1 MGVMD
6 IFYDK
11 EVSIYTQQLSQ
22 PNDLGIVETELN
34 LICTSKA
41 FSNPL
46 TVQQAQEKYGLN
58 NNMSIEFTVEYFDEI
73 HELISKEQTLILM
86 DNHTMYRVE
95 RISVQEKFYILDACI
110 TLACIRCDV

>member
-22 PNDLGIVETELN
+22 PNDLGVVETELN

-46 TVQQAQEKYGLN
+46 TVSQAQEKYGLDDS
-58 NNMSIEFTVEYFDEI
+58 MSIEFTVEYFEEI
-73 HELISKEQTLILM
+73 YELISKGQTLFLM
-86 DNHTMYRVE
+86 DKNTMYRVE

-110 TLACIRCDV
+110 NLACVRSDV